1 MTYLAV
7 NSELKKYMTL
17 SAQNHAFAGLH
28 LDKYETYYKIARKY
42 AHFVECFVWRSYSML
57 RRIARKITLF
67 VSDTSKNTSGVSEV
81 FYIGKCE
88 FYALQ

>member
-17 SAQNHAFAGLH
+17 RAQNYAFAGRH

-42 AHFVECFVWRSYSML
+42 AHFVECFVWRLYSMP
-57 RRIARKITLF
+57 RR
-67 VSDTSKNTSGVSEV
+67 E
-81 FYIGKCE
+81 
-88 FYALQ
+88 

>member
-17 SAQNHAFAGLH
+17 RAQNYAFAGRH

-42 AHFVECFVWRSYSML
+42 AHFVECFVWRLYSCRGGVSVSNL
-57 RRIARKITLF
+57 RRVASAAENVGRH
-67 VSDTSKNTSGVSEV
+67 VSEE
-81 FYIGKCE
+81 K
-88 FYALQ
+88 

>member
-57 RRIARKITLF
+57 RRIARKNHTFCKRNLE
-67 VSDTSKNTSGVSEV
+67 NAEA
-81 FYIGKCE
+81 FYGGE
-88 FYALQ
+88 LTRGNA